1 MVSCQARDSRVEAT
15 PEQPL
20 CYLPSRLQSNGA
32 ARFCP
37 FFSPSA
43 VKWIGIFLTYSAA
56 TPPLLSGQ
64 LTAWPVDS
72 RQRIVVQSQDTDNLP
87 SPSCLFNT
95 GYENYSVLGSVT
107 TTNHST
113 QLQKNWSSLLPCS
126 FLSHYSQQEDLRA
139 RKLLIFSSVC
149 SKASLFLLFFIFGIS
164 TVLRLIN
171 LSSTLITA
179 KSRRGWR

>member
-37 FFSPSA
+37 PFLSFSSEMN
-43 VKWIGIFLTYSAA
+43 WHFSHLLSCYS
-56 TPPLLSGQ
+56 TTLLSGQ
-64 LTAWPVDS
+64 LTDWPVDS
-72 RQRIVVQSQDTDNLP
+72 RQKIVVQSQDTDNLP
-87 SPSCLFNT
+87 SPCLFNT

-107 TTNHST
+107 TSNHSR
-113 QLQKNWSSLLPCS
+113 QLHKNWSSLLPCS
-126 FLSHYSQQEDLRA
+126 FLSHYSQQDLMA

-171 LSSTLITA
+171 FYSHYC
-179 KSRRGWR
+179 